1 MSSTHSPLPAE
12 RSEFVT
18 VLAWVFIGLSGFMT
32 LTSVVQYFMFGMMM
46 SVGPM
51 QAGINEMQERMPAGA
66 FVFRHFRL
74 LIGTVVLLSL
84 ITLVVSIGLLKRWN
98 WARLV
103 FIGLM
108 AVGIIWNVAGAIVQ
122 FMVLR
127 AMPMLP
133 PNAPADFRDLFE
145 SMMSSMKIFSVIF
158 ALGFCLLYGWII
170 VRLMSAKVRSEF
182 A

>member
-1 MSSTHSPLPAE
+1 MSSTQNPLPAE

-18 VLAWVFIGLSGFMT
+18 VVAWIFIGLSGLMT
-32 LTSVVQYFMFGMMM
+32 LMSVVQYLMFGMMM
-46 SVGPM
+46 SLGPM
-51 QAGINEMQERMPAGA
+51 QDGMNEMQARMPAAA
-66 FVFRHFRL
+66 FAFRHFRL
-74 LIGTVVLLSL
+74 LIGAVLLLSL
-84 ITLVVSIGLLKRWN
+84 ITLVVSIGLLKRRN

-108 AVGIIWNVAGAIVQ
+108 ALGIVWNVAGPIVQ
-122 FMVLR
+122 LMVLR
-127 AMPMLP
+127 GMPMLP
-133 PNAPADFRDLFE
+133 PDTPADFRDLFE
-145 SMMSSMKIFSVIF
+145 SMMSSMQIFSVIF